1 MEATA
6 NVGVGVGV
14 GVGVTG
20 AASVPGQEAIPP
32 LRPPSRA
39 KSFISDDLIRPR
51 PSELTKL
58 S

>member
-1 MEATA
+1 MQERMEATA
-6 NVGVGVGV
+6 NVGVD
-14 GVGVTG
+14 VGVTG
-20 AASVPGQEAIPP
+20 AASVPGQEAILP

>member
-6 NVGVGVGV
+6 NVGV

-20 AASVPGQEAIPP
+20 AASVPGQEAILP